1 MKPRIGRP
9 LTGAAKR
16 VRLFASVAAETD
28 QQIARW
34 RSEAEAG
41 AKTGQVIDR
50 LVSHGLA
57 SSWSP
62 RKPEAA
68 P

>member
-1 MKPRIGRP
+1 MSPRIGRP
-9 LTGAAKR
+9 LTGASPR
-16 VRLFASVAAETD
+16 VRLFASIAAETD

-34 RSEAEAG
+34 RAEAESG

-50 LVSHGLA
+50 LVAHGLA
-57 SSWSP
+57 SQWSP